1 MAVRFRCEKCSYQIV
16 LQFPRPDGATCPS
29 CRVALLR
36 EPEAPDAVMPPPL
49 PPAAIQRAPTPPPAA
64 PPPITRPARP
74 DRLLLCVG
82 AVVGAV
88 AVASLLVTGVLG
100 WIAHAK
106 QLDRTSAGNNRQP
119 LPRWIEDT
127 PAREAEAPPPPPEK
141 YAPAPKAPRP
151 APVAPQ
157 NHEPPRPEP
166 PPAKPEVNEAPP
178 ARAAGPFKRRDKSS
192 EEDLRKQLL
201 APTEVALDDVPG
213 SSARLQKQARNLSNS
228 GIPFQGPASLVS
240 SRSDLQGL
248 PLRMGLD
255 CQLGKEPAENMHAL
269 SRKMR
274 ALLEKV
280 TPKDGVDSR
289 PDAAQLRD
297 ALLSDP
303 KADWLQAGAVPCLL
317 QLLQAENSPMRK
329 VLVEVLGKIADRR
342 ATEALAMRALTDLS
356 PDVREAAARQLIDR
370 PREDYEPLLLAGLRY
385 PWAPVATHAA
395 EALVYLGDR
404 DAVPQLVSLLEQP
417 DATLPFTVRQGGKDT
432 TVVREVVRI
441 NHLSNC
447 LLCHPASA
455 ARTDLVRGAVPEAGK
470 PLPPPTS
477 SQYYD
482 NGTIFVRAD
491 TTYLKQDFSVVQP
504 VDRHG
509 EWPRFQRFDYVVR
522 TRLATAKELEEALRP
537 PTDRPPSEAREAVL
551 FALRELTGKD
561 LGTTAR
567 GWAAAVG
574 SRSPAKGGTPLP
586 EEQVGSDWKQFV
598 VAAAPERDASSAA
611 DAWRLKRD
619 LLAAPAAAQEK
630 LLTQLADAK
639 GSPYTDALAE
649 AAAQLSGPAQAR
661 ARDLLAE
668 RLARLTDTALHD
680 RFGADDAEMR
690 RAAARAAGLRK
701 AKALIPDLLPLLSDA
716 DVEVI
721 QAARLALKAMAG
733 RDFGPAPNAD
743 AAARD
748 KAAAEWYALWKKQS
762 GS

>member
-16 LQFPRPDGATCPS
+16 LQFPRPDGVACPS

-64 PPPITRPARP
+64 PPRPITRPARS
-74 DRLLLCVG
+74 DRVLLCVG
-82 AVVGAV
+82 AVAGAV
-88 AVASLLVTGVLG
+88 AVASLLVTGALG
-100 WIAHAK
+100 WIAHSKERERA
-106 QLDRTSAGNNRQP
+106 TAGNNRQP
-119 LPRWIEDT
+119 LPRWVEDP
-127 PAREAEAPPPPPEK
+127 PAREPEAPPTPLPVK
-141 YAPAPKAPRP
+141 YAPAPEEPRP
-151 APVAPQ
+151 APAAPQ
-157 NHEPPRPEP
+157 NPEPPRPET
-166 PPAKPEVNEAPP
+166 PPAKPEVNEARPV
-178 ARAAGPFKRRDKSS
+178 RAAGPFKRRDKSS

-201 APTEVALDDVPG
+201 SPTEVALDDVPG
-213 SSARLQKQARNLSNS
+213 SSARLQKQARTLSNS
-228 GIPFQGPASLVS
+228 GIPFQGSASLVS

-289 PDAAQLRD
+289 PDAAQLRE

-329 VLVEVLGKIADRR
+329 VLVEVLGKIDDRR

-356 PDVREAAARQLIDR
+356 PDVREAAARQLVER

-395 EALVYLGDR
+395 EALAFLGDR
-404 DAVPQLVSLLEQP
+404 DAVPQLVSLLERP
-417 DATLPFTVRQGGKDT
+417 DATQPFIVRQGGKDT

-447 LLCHPASA
+447 LLCHPPSA

-470 PLPPPTS
+470 PLPPPAS

-522 TRLATAKELEEALRP
+522 TRPATTKELEEALRP
-537 PTDRPPSEAREAVL
+537 QADRPPSEAREAVL

-567 GWAAAVG
+567 SWAAVVG
-574 SRSPAKGGTPLP
+574 PRSPAKGAAPRP

-598 VAAAPERDASSAA
+598 VAATAEPDPSSAA
-611 DAWRLKRD
+611 DAGRGNSL
-619 LLAAPAAAQEK
+619 QS
-630 LLTQLADAK
+630 
-639 GSPYTDALAE
+639 SPR
-649 AAAQLSGPAQAR
+649 G
-661 ARDLLAE
+661 
-668 RLARLTDTALHD
+668 
-680 RFGADDAEMR
+680 
-690 RAAARAAGLRK
+690 
-701 AKALIPDLLPLLSDA
+701 
-716 DVEVI
+716 VESPESV
-721 QAARLALKAMAG
+721 
-733 RDFGPAPNAD
+733 PPP
-743 AAARD
+743 
-748 KAAAEWYALWKKQS
+748 
-762 GS
+762 